1 MHRNVAYPCAFA
13 GLTIA
18 LLAGSSLLVAAQAQ
32 TVGTY
37 TGKAKDG
44 SAITLTVAKD
54 SNKKLAITAASISF
68 ESTCMPGG
76 TKFSDGWGYGQDALI
91 KEDKFSY
98 TESFPYLYEV
108 VKGTFSGDT
117 ITGTISSLSP
127 TFAAVTSGAPK
138 KSVFCKSPVQSFT
151 ATLSTTAVEFA
162 PPEAI
167 YNGLSK

>member
-1 MHRNVAYPCAFA
+1 MHRNVAYPCAIA
-13 GLTIA
+13 GLTI
-18 LLAGSSLLVAAQAQ
+18 SLV
-32 TVGTY
+32 
-37 TGKAKDG
+37 
-44 SAITLTVAKD
+44 VAKD
-54 SNKKLAITAASISF
+54 SSKKLAITGASISF

-76 TKFSDGWGYGQDALI
+76 TKFNDGWGYSQDAVI
-91 KEDKFSY
+91 KDDKFSY

-117 ITGTISSLSP
+117 ITGTISSLAP
-127 TFAAVTSGAPK
+127 TFAPVTSGPPK

-162 PPEAI
+162 PPAAI